1 MGRILP
7 TVKIAHNFSCL
18 YSKRVAETCT
28 ELLCFLP
35 LTAGEVNGVK
45 MYHSFSSTSENLGLI
60 LSRQPFWAPGDVLI
74 AFAKL

>member
-1 MGRILP
+1 
-7 TVKIAHNFSCL
+7 
-18 YSKRVAETCT
+18 
-28 ELLCFLP
+28 
-35 LTAGEVNGVK
+35 